1 MPNIRMLP
9 PIAIANQT
17 IQRPGNGGP
26 GRTLSGTPGSYLDV
40 SDADA
45 VILEA
50 NGWSRVALVGPTA
63 NRPPPTGLAPAF
75 CANPGTKYLDTT
87 IGAVIVFDGATWR
100 NPLTGGAV

>member
-1 MPNIRMLP
+1 MLP
-9 PIAIANQT
+9 PISIADQT
-17 IQRPGNGGP
+17 ITRPGNGGP

-45 VILEA
+45 IILEA
-50 NGWSRVALVGPTA
+50 NGWIRIALVGPTY

-87 IGAVIVFDGATWR
+87 LGILIVFDGTSWH
-100 NPLTGGAV
+100 NPISGAAV